1 MEILFLILY
10 AICYF
15 GGNAYS
21 MYIKNL
27 MHLNNDFDHDYYRL
41 TDNLSIPLLFPIS
54 PHLISLIHFYML
66 CVLQMHYWASFAQ
79 QRGVQVECN
88 KGHVFTRG
96 IQRLIPQGT
105 CHPGKTLYS
114 YGCMIF
120 FFTDLCVCVSY
131 LSQLAL

>member
-41 TDNLSIPLLFPIS
+41 TDI
-54 PHLISLIHFYML
+54 
-66 CVLQMHYWASFAQ
+66 
-79 QRGVQVECN
+79 
-88 KGHVFTRG
+88 
-96 IQRLIPQGT
+96 
-105 CHPGKTLYS
+105 
-114 YGCMIF
+114 
-120 FFTDLCVCVSY
+120 
-131 LSQLAL
+131 